1 MTDEKGETFFVG
13 KDVAEALGYKNYRD
27 AIGKHVDNE
36 DKGVVKCDTLGGSS
50 YKERT
55 HGRGADRGV

>member
-27 AIGKHVDNE
+27 AIGKHVDMRNA
-36 DKGVVKCDTLGGSS
+36 
-50 YKERT
+50 RT
-55 HGRGADRGV
+55 GEALTVEFRSVDN